1 MRKKEVLSPQREQEF
16 IDDCLRHVGS
26 KQHLF
31 YETHVC
37 AIFRVRAN
45 AAEHF
50 TETRALQLLE
60 KYRRKRQSHCTGSL
74 LEDRISFERNKS
86 SGKIPFRPWVTY
98 KEIKEIFINRVRPVF
113 FVLCIDSMYSTM
125 KYYEIY
131 KCKIPETAQT
141 VCDYIRRAM
150 TDTDKVLR
158 DLTAIRQVF
167 VDDVGRV
174 RSVSNFELE
183 NNRATISVAENHHS
197 YYAQNDISPTYLTS
211 PATVSPLKQSYNPSL
226 SASAKRRTIDSLL
239 DVTYLTYDP
248 HRGITTNRYGPVYL
262 YLYRPKCP
270 GTLGNNS
277 LYSDRHSTYSYV
289 NEDHHMITP
298 YRY

>member
-1 MRKKEVLSPQREQEF
+1 MRNKEVVSYQQERDY

-31 YETHVC
+31 YETHIC
-37 AIFRVRAN
+37 TIFRVN
-45 AAEHF
+45 AGPAEHF
-50 TETRALQLLE
+50 SETRALYLLQ

-74 LEDRISFERNKS
+74 LEDRISFERNKA

-98 KEIKEIFINRVRPVF
+98 KEIKELYINRATPHF
-113 FVLCIDSMYSTM
+113 FVLCIDSMYSSM
-125 KYYEIY
+125 RYYEIY

-141 VCDYIRRAM
+141 VCEYLRRAM
-150 TDTDKVLR
+150 NDTDKVLR
-158 DLTAIRQVF
+158 DLTSIRQVY

-174 RSVSNFELE
+174 RSVSNFEVE
-183 NNRATISVAENHHS
+183 NNRATISIPENNQN
-197 YYAQNDISPTYLTS
+197 YYTHNNISPVYLPS
-211 PATVSPLKQSYNPSL
+211 PVMVSPVKQSYSPSL
-226 SASAKRRTIDSLL
+226 NASAKRRTIDSLH

-248 HRGITTNRYGPVYL
+248 HKGIITNRYGPVYL
-262 YLYRPKCP
+262 YLYRPKSQ

-277 LYSDRHSTYSYV
+277 IYSDRRSSYSYG
-289 NEDHHMITP
+289 NEDHHRNSP

>member
-1 MRKKEVLSPQREQEF
+1 MRNKRILNYQQERDY

-31 YETHVC
+31 YETHIC
-37 AIFRVRAN
+37 TIYRVN
-45 AAEHF
+45 ASPAEHF
-50 TETRALQLLE
+50 NETKALYLLE

-74 LEDRISFERNKS
+74 LEDRISFERNKA

-98 KEIKEIFINRVRPVF
+98 KEIKEIYMNRSRPHF

-125 KYYEIY
+125 RYYEIY

-141 VCDYIRRAM
+141 VSEYLRRAM
-150 TDTDKVLR
+150 NDQDKVLR
-158 DLTAIRQVF
+158 DLTSIRQVY
-167 VDDVGRV
+167 VDDIGRV

-183 NNRATISVAENHHS
+183 NNRETIQIPESNQN
-197 YYAQNDISPTYLTS
+197 YYAHNNVSPVYLTS
-211 PATVSPLKQSYNPSL
+211 PVMVAPLKHNYNPEDVN
-226 SASAKRRTIDSLL
+226 AKRRTIENLM
-239 DVTYLTYDP
+239 DVTYITYDP
-248 HRGITTNRYGPVYL
+248 HRGIVTNKNGPVYL
-262 YLYRPKCP
+262 YMSRPKSQ

-277 LYSDRHSTYSYV
+277 IYSDRRSSLDYR
-289 NEDHHMITP
+289 NESHHRN